1 MIVVSGVVLE
11 RLPQVGLAEDNC
23 VIETLPADRAN
34 YPFHI
39 SILRHCQV
47 KSA

>member
-23 VIETLPADRAN
+23 VIEWTCLTFVPG
-34 YPFHI
+34 P
-39 SILRHCQV
+39 
-47 KSA
+47 